1 MVKCALAGKGTVANV
16 KIKLKNWHI
25 RGVCLPACLP
35 AFTVFCQSTIDKIIH
50 SLAVNAAA
58 LQQPQTKQRNPSV
71 ILV

>member
-1 MVKCALAGKGTVANV
+1 MVKCALAGKGTACKCENQ
-16 KIKLKNWHI
+16 IEELAHSW
-25 RGVCLPACLP
+25 CLPACLP